1 MLLCNF
7 DTLYALRDLMITINF
22 NTETKILE
30 NNLSGTI
37 TIADVLN
44 MYHQIEHHG
53 QLPANLKIIIDSHKA
68 RYSFTEKDLQEIA
81 NAIKHLLTKFNSIQE
96 AIIQSTPYETA
107 MAVLYEQMV
116 QIENF
121 RFKVFSSYEAAI
133 QWLKN

>member
-53 QLPANLKIIIDSHKA
+53 SLPANLKIIIDSQKA
-68 RYSFTEKDLQEIA
+68 RYSFTEKDLQKIA

-107 MAVLYEQMV
+107 MAVLYEQIV

-121 RFKVFSSYEAAI
+121 QFKVFSSYEAAI

>member
-1 MLLCNF
+1 
-7 DTLYALRDLMITINF
+7 MIAINF
-22 NTETKILE
+22 NAE
-30 NNLSGTI
+30 NNILVNTLSGPI
-37 TIADVLN
+37 DISDVLN

-53 QLPANLKIIIDSHKA
+53 SLPANLKIIIDSQKA
-68 RYSFTEKDLQEIA
+68 RYSFTEKDLQKIA